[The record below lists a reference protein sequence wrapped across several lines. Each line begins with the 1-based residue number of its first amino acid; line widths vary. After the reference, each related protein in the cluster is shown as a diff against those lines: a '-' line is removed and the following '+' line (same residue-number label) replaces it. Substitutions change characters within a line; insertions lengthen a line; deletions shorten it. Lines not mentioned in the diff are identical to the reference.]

1 MNRGYVI
8 TYTYHN
14 ITSYYTGFD
23 WAEDPLKAKVYKT
36 GAEALKV
43 RDRLYA
49 VWAGRYPSLKEA
61 YDRNLDIQIITKTV
75 IKTPKPVKTFHR
87 IKHNRFAR

>member
-1 MNRGYVI
+1 MNRGYVV
-8 TYTYHN
+8 TYTYN
-14 ITSYYTGFD
+14 NSTQYYTGFD
-23 WAEDPLKAKVYKT
+23 WVDDPLKAKVYRT

-43 RDRLYA
+43 RDMLYGIW
-49 VWAGRYPSLKEA
+49 VRRYPRLKES